1 MSPDGLHASSVALHE
16 HANQLI
22 AAVGTPSSIGGKMSS
37 LGAAAVCAAIA
48 AFGQVYA
55 GRLADHGQ
63 SAEAAAVSYSAVDD
77 DGASD
82 IGSVSV

>member
-1 MSPDGLHASSVALHE
+1 
-16 HANQLI
+16 
-22 AAVGTPSSIGGKMSS
+22 MSS

-55 GRLADHGQ
+55 ARLADHGQ
-63 SAEAAAVSYSAVDD
+63 SAEAAAVSYTAVDD